1 MNKNILEFV
10 KVLTKNDTK
19 TLSQKA
25 LKGAEEIGELAKA
38 ILPYDGAAGTLH
50 RFTDKENILEE
61 VADTMLVLLS
71 IAYDMGATD
80 EELEEVLHEK
90 ATVWQKIQ
98 AKEGRVQFPL
108 PYEIHVTVKI
118 PGNVE
123 LFKDICDRIGVKP
136 IVLDLAVQEG
146 KIMDVMTSSVHYGD
160 NRSAYLEMKR
170 ISTELLKNGYIIER
184 EKVETVPWH
193 PAAPT
198 GDGKMPEGCYF
209 EAYINCIVD
218 EDSDRTLKSIIK
230 AFVPTVHL
238 SKNYFKKLEDGR
250 FVRMVTLRL
259 NNCNYECFEAKLND
273 LKNILKSNI
282 EFNKIVTE
290 FAIYDTKISHDDK
303 WIQK

>member
-10 KVLTKNDTK
+10 KVLTKNDKK

-50 RFTDKENILEE
+50 RFTNKENILEE

-71 IAYDMGATD
+71 IAYEIGASD
-80 EELEEVLHEK
+80 DELEEMLHEK

-98 AKEGRVQFPL
+98 AKEGKAEFPL

-118 PGNVE
+118 PGTIE
-123 LFKDICDRIGVKP
+123 IFKDVCESIGVKP
-136 IVLDLAVQEG
+136 IVLDLAIAEG
-146 KIMDVMTSSVHYGD
+146 KLLDVMTSSVHYGD

-170 ISTELLKNGYIIER
+170 ISTALIQNGFIIER

-198 GDGKMPEGCYF
+198 GDGKMPEGSYF
-209 EAYINCIVD
+209 EAHINCLVN

-230 AFVPTVHL
+230 AFTPTVHL
-238 SKNYFKKLEDGR
+238 SKNYFKQLEDGR
-250 FVRMVTLRL
+250 FVRMITLRL
-259 NNCNYECFEAKLND
+259 NNCNYECFENHLND
-273 LKNILKSNI
+273 LKNILKGNI
-282 EFNKIVTE
+282 EYTKVITE
-290 FAIYDTKISHDDK
+290 FAIYDTKISHDDN